1 MKEQPVSLMPIL
13 RSNAQGRMLAILFA
27 NPGRE
32 FAVGELAESVET
44 SPPTALREVRRL
56 EQAQLVQVR
65 ALGNTRLVSI
75 NQQHRLYG
83 PLAEVILYSFGPFP
97 VLQQLVASL
106 PGAERAY
113 IYGSWAAR
121 YLGDAGHDPEDVDLL
136 LVGDI
141 DRQQSFELARVASK
155 RIGKEVNVNNL
166 SAADWKRAESSFV
179 KTVKSRPLLELTANQ
194 ESRSSYT
201 ARSSA
206 KN

>member
-1 MKEQPVSLMPIL
+1 MNVNIYFMKEQPVSLMPIL

-32 FAVGELAESVET
+32 FAVGELAESVDT

-56 EQAQLVQVR
+56 EQVNLVQVR

-75 NQQHRLYG
+75 NQQHRLYE
-83 PLAEVILYSFGPFP
+83 PLAEVILYSFGPLP
-97 VLQQLVASL
+97 ILQQLVGSL
-106 PGAERAY
+106 AGVERAY

-136 LVGDI
+136 LVGEI
-141 DRQQSFELARVASK
+141 DRQQSFELARAASK

-179 KTVKSRPLLELTANQ
+179 KTVKSRPLLELTGNQ
-194 ESRSSYT
+194 E
-201 ARSSA
+201 
-206 KN
+206 